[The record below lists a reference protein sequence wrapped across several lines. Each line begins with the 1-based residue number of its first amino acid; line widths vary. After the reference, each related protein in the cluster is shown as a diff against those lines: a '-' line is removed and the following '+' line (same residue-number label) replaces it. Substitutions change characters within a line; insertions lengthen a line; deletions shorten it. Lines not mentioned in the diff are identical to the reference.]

1 MKNVKTLE
9 NYNINIKS
17 NNSDIQTNKKIQELK
32 LTIKKT
38 ISKVYD
44 KKFKEENEE
53 IEHKLKKILFDLYNI
68 LSNFEELE
76 KK

>member
-1 MKNVKTLE
+1 MKNVKALE
-9 NYNINIKS
+9 NYNINIRS

-53 IEHKLKKILFDLYNI
+53 IELKLKKILFDLYNI

>member
-1 MKNVKTLE
+1 MKNVKALE

-17 NNSDIQTNKKIQELK
+17 NNSDIQINKKIQELK

-44 KKFKEENEE
+44 KKFKEE
-53 IEHKLKKILFDLYNI
+53 K
-68 LSNFEELE
+68 
-76 KK
+76 